1 MLFQLISIQLIE
13 TWIIYNA
20 NFYENST
27 YLNGHPWSTQ
37 QVRGGRVIPIVQR
50 SVKREG
56 YVKESEYVRN
66 LTIALFIFRFYS
78 FNLQKQFQSFTRRRK
93 FGKLIHYFFFTK
105 NHNFNPQSNVLRSLN
120 YCLSTFLHKCVDSTC
135 LRISSLFMFI
145 WKNNKEDI

>member
-37 QVRGGRVIPIVQR
+37 QVRGGRVIPIAQR

-93 FGKLIHYFFFTK
+93 FGKLIHYFFFLQKTTTSTLK
-105 NHNFNPQSNVLRSLN
+105 VTSFDLWIIVCLLFYINVSIAPA
-120 YCLSTFLHKCVDSTC
+120 F
-135 LRISSLFMFI
+135 
-145 WKNNKEDI
+145 E